1 MENKEILI
9 SAKDIE
15 KKYHIPYNTI
25 MKARREGTIR
35 GVKLGHNYLFDE
47 ENVIKPWVGLKPSD
61 DEMMKLKLENEKLK
75 NQIDMYKNQYRMIKQ
90 LVETLNGTVNVI

>member
-9 SAKDIE
+9 SARDIE
-15 KKYHIPYNTI
+15 SKYHISYSSI

-35 GVKLGHNYLFDE
+35 GVKIGNNYLFDE
-47 ENVIKPWVGLKPSD
+47 ENVIKPWVGLKPSS
-61 DEMMKLKLENEKLK
+61 DELMKLKIENEKLK

-90 LVETLNGTVNVI
+90 IIETLNGTVNVI

>member
-1 MENKEILI
+1 MENNEILI
-9 SAKDIE
+9 SAKEIE
-15 KKYHIPYNTI
+15 KKYHISYNAI

-35 GVKLGHNYLFDE
+35 GVKLGNSYLFDE

-75 NQIDMYKNQYRMIKQ
+75 NQVDMYKHQYRMIKQ
-90 LVETLNGTVNVI
+90 LLDTLNGTVNVI

>member
-1 MENKEILI
+1 MENNYILI

-15 KKYHIPYNTI
+15 KKYHVSYNTI
-25 MKARREGTIR
+25 MKARREGTIK

-47 ENVIKPWVGLKPSD
+47 ENVIKPWIGLKPSD
-61 DEMMKLKLENEKLK
+61 DEVMKLKLENEKLK

-90 LVETLNGTVNVI
+90 LLDTLNGTVNVI